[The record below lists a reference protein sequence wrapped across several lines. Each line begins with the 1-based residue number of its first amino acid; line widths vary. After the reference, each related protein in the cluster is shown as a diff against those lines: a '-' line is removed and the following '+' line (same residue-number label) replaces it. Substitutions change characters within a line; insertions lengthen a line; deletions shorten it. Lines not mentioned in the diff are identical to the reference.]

1 MYNID
6 SSNFLS
12 FSALLEEF
20 KSIYNESIII
30 NLDIN
35 HIIVNNYN
43 FNDESLNIF
52 NSISID
58 KLAELSTLKGE
69 VDKLTK
75 IFPSMEDDIELLD
88 L

>member
-1 MYNID
+1 MYSID

-30 NLDIN
+30 DLDVN
-35 HIIVNNYN
+35 HITNSSYN
-43 FNDESLNIF
+43 FNDESINVF

-58 KLAELSTLKGE
+58 KLAELSALKGE
-69 VDKLTK
+69 VDELTK

>member
-1 MYNID
+1 MYSIN

-30 NLDIN
+30 DLDVS
-35 HIIVNNYN
+35 HIMVNNYK
-43 FNDESLNIF
+43 FGDENLNIF

-58 KLAELSTLKGE
+58 KLTELSALKNE
-69 VDKLTK
+69 VDELTK